1 MLYVSLPQ
9 RKVSHV
15 GNIVYVSVDD
25 SEFSRTVII
34 TKIVEL
40 LFEEFKM
47 DGYACLIL
55 RKWL

>member
-1 MLYVSLPQ
+1 MFYVSFPQ
-9 RKVSHV
+9 RKVSNV
-15 GNIVYVSVDD
+15 GNIVYVFVDD
-25 SEFSRTVII
+25 AKFPRAVII
-34 TKIVEL
+34 IKIVEL